1 MPMLYPSEFWDTY
14 GMGARLQDATGREID
29 NVMAADLETGEVI
42 IWCQLQS
49 PMDWLR
55 IWIHSFA
62 PQLRGQWQWQTFV
75 PRRHGF
81 WPAPLTVKHRDI

>member
-62 PQLRGQWQWQTFV
+62 HNCVDNGSGKLSSRGVMAFGQ
-75 PRRHGF
+75 
-81 WPAPLTVKHRDI
+81 HR